1 MRQELTMKKQ
11 VPTIDEDPQMNPPDP
26 CADTVQTQK
35 THPKPAIEGGPIYR
49 TDIPKDLP
57 PDIPLK

>member
-1 MRQELTMKKQ
+1 MKKHF
-11 VPTIDEDPQMNPPDP
+11 PEREEDPQLYPPDP
-26 CADTVQTQK
+26 CADSEQTQK
-35 THPKPAIEGGPIYR
+35 THPKTAVEGGPIYR